1 MASALV
7 IGGTLFI
14 GQELV
19 GQLLARGDQVTILHR
34 RTGTPFGDAVREIL
48 CDRNDPAAVSA
59 ALAAE
64 RFDVVFDN
72 VYDWQRGTAA
82 EQVLAAARAVRG
94 ARRYVFTSSV
104 AAHGPGVDHE
114 EGGPLVADGYPDAY
128 GRHKAQTE
136 RALLA
141 HGGET
146 GLAVSTVQPSFIY
159 GPGNPFDREAF
170 FWDRILADRAVIVPD
185 EGTRLMQFVHVR
197 DVARTLVLASER
209 DVAVG
214 RSYALGNY
222 PPISQ
227 VELVEALGRAAS
239 RPVRLVLV
247 PRERIVAAGGSL
259 MTPPLY
265 FGAYLDL
272 PVATVRTGRVE
283 RELGLQPVPL
293 EEGFGE
299 TFDWYRRQQRPRPD
313 FSWED
318 ELVASVGAR

>member
-19 GQLLARGDQVTILHR
+19 RQLLARGDRVTILHR
-34 RTGTPFGDAVREIL
+34 REGTPFGDAVREIR
-48 CDRNDPAAVSA
+48 CDRNDAGAVGA

-72 VYDWQRGTAA
+72 VYDWQRGTTA
-82 EQVLAAARAVRG
+82 EPVLAAARAVRG
-94 ARRYVFTSSV
+94 PRRYVFTSSV
-104 AAHGPGVDHE
+104 AAYGPGVDHD
-114 EGGPLVADGYPDAY
+114 EGGPLVADDYPDAY

-136 RALLA
+136 RALFAL
-141 HGGET
+141 GSDT
-146 GLAVSTVQPSFIY
+146 GLAVSTVQPAFIY

-170 FWDRILADRAVIVPD
+170 FWDRILADRPVIVPD
-185 EGTRLMQFVHVR
+185 EGARLMQFVHVR
-197 DVARTLVLASER
+197 DVARALVLASER

-214 RSYALGNY
+214 RAYALGTY

-227 VELVEALGRAAS
+227 ADFVEALARAAD
-239 RPVRLVLV
+239 RPVRLAFV
-247 PRERIVAAGGSL
+247 PRDRIVAAGGSL
-259 MTPPLY
+259 MAPPLY

-293 EEGFGE
+293 EEGFRG

-318 ELVASVGAR
+318 ELLASVGAR